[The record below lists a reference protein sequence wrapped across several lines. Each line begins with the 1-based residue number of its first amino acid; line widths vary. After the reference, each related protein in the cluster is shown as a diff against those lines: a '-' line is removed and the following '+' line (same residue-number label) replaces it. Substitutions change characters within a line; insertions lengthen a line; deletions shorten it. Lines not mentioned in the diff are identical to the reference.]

1 MSTHMKKFFKKLWI
15 RFAIHV
21 SKKLSKEME
30 ILDDNERLSSAI
42 CRNLIKHPESTFLI
56 APLSHKRYIRNEVLQ
71 MFIILQDD
79 RMNITN
85 HIYNYDISLR
95 QDTSERLNR
104 IFDHKVEES
113 RSKFES
119 EMKSQIRH
127 SLHLILKKVT

>member
-1 MSTHMKKFFKKLWI
+1 MTTHMKKFFKKLWMRFSI
-15 RFAIHV
+15 RV
-21 SKKLSKEME
+21 SRKLSQENE
-30 ILDDNERLSSAI
+30 TLDENERLSSAI

-56 APLSHKRYIRNEVLQ
+56 APLSQKRYIKNELLQ

-85 HIYNYDISLR
+85 HIYNYDIDLR
-95 QDTSERLNR
+95 KDTSDRLNR

-127 SLHLILKKVT
+127 SLHLILKKIT

>member
-1 MSTHMKKFFKKLWI
+1 MTTHMKKFFKKLWI
-15 RFAIHV
+15 RFVIRT
-21 SKKLSKEME
+21 SKKLSQELE
-30 ILDDNERLSSAI
+30 TLDENERLSSSI
-42 CRNLIKHPESTFLI
+42 CRNLIKHPQSTFLI

-127 SLHLILKKVT
+127 SLHLILKKFT

>member
-1 MSTHMKKFFKKLWI
+1 MKKFFKKLWI
-15 RFAIHV
+15 RFVIRT
-21 SKKLSKEME
+21 SKKLSQELE

-127 SLHLILKKVT
+127 SLHLILKKFT